1 MRASG
6 EQKEAGQGCWGGGG
20 AGGGVGGHLRPDRCF
35 LLRLM
40 REETEALRMRR
51 DRDYPWRLTHA
62 GTRHCPPLKLSISFG
77 GVSGTQLTSRSEES
91 PGASARP
98 EKENS
103 LP

>member
-6 EQKEAGQGCWGGGG
+6 EQKEAGQGCWGGVGV
-20 AGGGVGGHLRPDRCF
+20 ALAAGGVGGVHFRPDKCF

-62 GTRHCPPLKLSISFG
+62 GTRHCPPLKLSISFV
-77 GVSGTQLTSRSEES
+77 GVSGVHS
-91 PGASARP
+91 
-98 EKENS
+98 
-103 LP
+103 